1 MKEIISAKKVYT
13 GDTWLTDTAIIYE
26 NDRILDLL
34 PVAELNANV
43 QIKENFPR
51 IVPAFIDI
59 QIYGAAGK
67 LLSVYPKADTLR
79 QMYDYCKNG
88 GSHWFLPAVSTNV
101 SKVIYQSIDAVRKYW
116 ENGGQGVPGL
126 HIEGPWINK
135 EKKGAHLEDLIHS
148 PEMDEVK
155 KLLDYGKG
163 VIKLITL
170 APEVCNEEVIEL
182 ISSYGIVI
190 SAGHSNMTFSEANH
204 AFNKIQ
210 LTTHLFN
217 AMSGIHH
224 RKPGLPAAIMLH
236 PKVMSSIVPDGYHVD
251 FNMIRLAKK
260 LMQERLFIIT
270 DAVTATDEGLY
281 QHALDGDKYV
291 TGNILSG
298 SSLTMLK
305 GVQNL
310 IRECDIAPEEAI
322 NMASLYPA
330 RALGLDDRIGM
341 IRKGRQARLVCLD
354 DDYKLVKNIG

>member
-1 MKEIISAKKVYT
+1 MKEIICAEKVYT
-13 GDTWLTDTAIIYE
+13 GDAWLTDTAIIYE

-34 PVAELNANV
+34 PVAELDADAH
-43 QIKENFPR
+43 IKEKFPR

-67 LLSVYPKADTLR
+67 LLSVYPEADTLR
-79 QMYDYCKNG
+79 KMYDYCKNG
-88 GSHWFLPAVSTNV
+88 GAHWFLPAVSTNV
-101 SKVIYQSIDAVRKYW
+101 SQVIYQSIDAVRKYW
-116 ENGGQGVPGL
+116 DDGGQGVPGL

-135 EKKGAHLEDLIHS
+135 EKRGAHLEELIHP

-155 KLLDYGKG
+155 KLLNYGKDA
-163 VIKLITL
+163 IKLITL
-170 APEVCNEEVIEL
+170 APEVCSKEVVEL
-182 ISSYGIVI
+182 ISSHGIVI
-190 SAGHSNMTFSEANH
+190 SAGHSNMTFSAANH

-217 AMSGIHH
+217 AMTGIHH
-224 RKPGLPAAIMLH
+224 RQPGLPAAVMLH

-270 DAVTATDEGLY
+270 DAVTPTDEGPYL
-281 QHALDGDKYV
+281 HTLDGDKYV

-310 IRECDIAPEEAI
+310 IRECEIAPGEAI

-330 RALGLDDRIGM
+330 RALGLDDQIG
-341 IRKGRQARLVCLD
+341 IIKKGHQARLVCLD
-354 DDYKLVKNIG
+354 GGYNLLENIG